1 MKKIFTLALAAVAA
15 LSVSAADLTPG
26 YLAGE
31 IGLIDKSAGDDP
43 STWVLQEGTANGWVP
58 ETPIEIPQV
67 EQDVYEGE
75 FYVTG
80 YFAFSTTPGTAT
92 DENNW
97 ATFNANRWV
106 ASDGDQTVTIGEP
119 KLITLF
125 TVDQNAAFSIGV
137 ARPVKISINLEYGE
151 LVITDLSGAEI
162 VAPDPAITGSA
173 WGWGYDQAFAN
184 NNGVWE
190 INFAEPVALTTADAI
205 KICGADPDAQWGLT
219 NFGAADA
226 TALIELDKEY
236 DLVAGGSDVKPAA
249 EMTIKAARLVIA
261 DDWKSAKLTLLS
273 EPAAISDIVVDSN
286 EAVEYY
292 NLQGVKVSADE
303 LPAGL
308 YIAKQGAKTSKVLVK

>member
-43 STWVLQEGTANGWVP
+43 STWVLQEGSANGWNP
-58 ETPIEIPQV
+58 EAAIEIPQV
-67 EQDVYEGE
+67 EQDVFEGE
-75 FYVTG
+75 FWLSG
-80 YFAFSTTPGTAT
+80 YFAFSTVQGA
-92 DENNW
+92 W
-97 ATFNANRWV
+97 ADFNAARWV
-106 ASDGDQTVTIGEP
+106 ASDANQAVTIGEP

-151 LVITDLSGAEI
+151 LLITDLSGAEI
-162 VAPDPAITGSA
+162 VAPDPAITGTA
-173 WGWGYDQAFAN
+173 WGWGCDQAFTN

-205 KICGADPDAQWGLT
+205 KICGADQEAQWGLT

-236 DLVAGGSDVKPAA
+236 DLVAGGSDVFPAA

-273 EPAAISDIVVDSN
+273 EPAAINDIVVDSN

>member
-1 MKKIFTLALAAVAA
+1 MKKNFTLALAAVAA

-43 STWVLQEGTANGWVP
+43 STWVLQEGSANAWNP
-58 ETPIEIPQV
+58 EAAIEIPQV

-75 FYVTG
+75 FWVSG
-80 YFAFSTTPGTAT
+80 YFAFSTVQGEWSA
-92 DENNW
+92 
-97 ATFNANRWV
+97 FNAARWV
-106 ASDGDQTVTIGEP
+106 ASDADQTVTIGEP

-236 DLVAGGSDVKPAA
+236 DLVAGGSDVVPAA

-273 EPAAISDIVVDSN
+273 EPAAINDIVVDSN

-292 NLQGVKVSADE
+292 NLQGVKVSANE

>member
-15 LSVSAADLTPG
+15 LSVSAADLAPG

-43 STWVLQEGTANGWVP
+43 STWVLQEGSANGWNP
-58 ETPIEIPQV
+58 AAAIEIPQV
-67 EQDVYEGE
+67 EQDVFEGE
-75 FYVTG
+75 FWVSG
-80 YFAFSTTPGTAT
+80 YFAFSTVQGEWSA
-92 DENNW
+92 
-97 ATFNANRWV
+97 FNAARWV
-106 ASDGDQTVTIGEP
+106 ASDGNQTCTIGET

-162 VAPDPAITGSA
+162 VAPDPAITGTA
-173 WGWGYDQAFAN
+173 WGWGYDQAFTN

-190 INFAEPVALTTADAI
+190 INFAEPVALTTADMI
-205 KICGADPDAQWGLT
+205 KICGADKDAQWGLT
-219 NFGAADA
+219 NFGSADA

-236 DLVAGGSDVKPAA
+236 DLIAGGSDVLPAA

-273 EPAAISDIVVDSN
+273 EPAAINDIVVDSN

-308 YIAKQGAKTSKVLVK
+308 YIAKQGAKTSKVIVK

>member
-43 STWVLQEGTANGWVP
+43 STWVLQEGSAKGWNP
-58 ETPIEIPQV
+58 AAAIEIPQV
-67 EQDVYEGE
+67 EQDVFEGE
-75 FYVTG
+75 FWVSG
-80 YFAFSTTPGTAT
+80 HFAFSTVQG
-92 DENNW
+92 EW
-97 ATFNANRWV
+97 ADFNAARWV
-106 ASDGDQTVTIGEP
+106 ASDGDQTCTIGEA

-125 TVDQNAAFSIGV
+125 SVDQNAAFTIGV

-173 WGWGYDQAFAN
+173 WGWGYDQAFTN

-205 KICGADPDAQWGLT
+205 KICGADKDAQWGLT

-236 DLVAGGSDVKPAA
+236 DLVASGSDVVPAA

-273 EPAAISDIVVDSN
+273 EPAAINDIVVDSN

-308 YIAKQGAKTSKVLVK
+308 YIAKQGAKTSKVIVK